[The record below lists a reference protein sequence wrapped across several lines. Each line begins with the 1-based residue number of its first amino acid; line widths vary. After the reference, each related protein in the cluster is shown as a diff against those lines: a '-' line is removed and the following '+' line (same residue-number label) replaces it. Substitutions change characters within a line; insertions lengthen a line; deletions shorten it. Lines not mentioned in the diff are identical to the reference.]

1 MIQSLFAGVSGML
14 ANQDEMDVIGNNIA
28 NANTTAFKASTADFA
43 ESFNQVTRSATVN
56 QPVGLS
62 VGLGVQVSGTT
73 TDFNQGVFQTTNV
86 PTDMAINGSGFFVV
100 QSVGGTNY
108 VTRNGAFVEDSNGYL
123 RTSNGDFLMGVEGS
137 TAPTSPSTGYPPD
150 KIQIPTSITG
160 AGGAATPV
168 VSFAVDPT
176 GAVSV
181 TGQDGTSQVVGFV
194 TVQNYNNDN
203 GLVDDGG
210 GLYSYQAA
218 AGTNQYFSGGD
229 SGAGTIQTGVLEASN
244 TDLSTEFANMIIAQR
259 GFEAA
264 ARVIS
269 VSDNMLQTVTDLKT
283 Q

>member
-14 ANQDEMDVIGNNIA
+14 TNQTEMDVIGNNIA
-28 NANTTAFKASTADFA
+28 NANTTAFKSSTADFQ
-43 ESFNQVTRSATVN
+43 ESFDQVTRTATTN
-56 QPVGLS
+56 QPIGLE
-62 VGLGVQVSGTT
+62 VGLGAQVAGTT
-73 TDFNQGVFQTTNV
+73 TNFNQGVFQTTNV
-86 PTDMAINGSGFFVV
+86 PTDMAINGSGWFTV

-108 VTRNGAFVEDSNGYL
+108 MTRNGAFVEDSSGYL
-123 RTSNGDFLMGVEGS
+123 RTSNGDFLMGVSGT
-137 TAPTSPSTGYPPD
+137 TAPTSGTAGYPPD
-150 KIQIPTSITG
+150 KIQIPTSTTSG
-160 AGGAATPV
+160 SPV

-176 GAVSV
+176 GAVSI
-181 TGQDGTSQVVGFV
+181 TGQDGTTQTVGFM
-194 TVQNYNNDN
+194 TVQKYNNDN

-210 GLYSYQAA
+210 GLYSYAAA
-218 AGTNQYFSGGD
+218 AGDNKYFNGGD

-259 GFEAA
+259 GFEAS